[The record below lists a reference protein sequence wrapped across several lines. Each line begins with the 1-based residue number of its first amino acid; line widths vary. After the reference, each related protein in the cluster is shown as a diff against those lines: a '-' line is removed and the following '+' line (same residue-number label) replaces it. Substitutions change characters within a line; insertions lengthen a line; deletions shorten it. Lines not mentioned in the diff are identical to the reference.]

1 VKIYD
6 NNYLMKTKSEFIK
19 SISSKGYSIGSWLS
33 TDSLDITEI
42 MSNAGFEWLV
52 VDLEHSSTSINKAAE
67 MIRIID
73 LSGKIP
79 LVRLTSNN
87 PDQIKRV
94 MDSGAHGIIIPNI
107 NTSEQAISAVK
118 STRYAPTGNRG
129 VGLAR
134 AQAYGAKFKEYLR
147 WQKKSPIVIVQIE
160 DIKAI
165 SNLDK
170 IFSIEEVDGFIIGP
184 YDLSCSMGI
193 PGEFNNSKFKKVLN
207 EILSAGKRNKCFPGI
222 HIVEPDK
229 KMLKKSIADGYQ
241 LIAYSVDIRMI
252 DVMAREGLSSI

>member
-1 VKIYD
+1 MLK
-6 NNYLMKTKSEFIK
+6 KSDLKK
-19 SISSKGYSIGSWLS
+19 SISSKGYSIGSWIS

-94 MDSGAHGIIIPNI
+94 MDSGAHGIIVPNI
-107 NTSEQAISAVK
+107 KTAEEAISAVQ
-118 STRYAPTGNRG
+118 STRYAPKGNRG

-134 AQAYGAKFKEYLR
+134 AQGYGVKFKEYLR
-147 WQKKSPIVIVQIE
+147 WQKI
-160 DIKAI
+160 
-165 SNLDK
+165 
-170 IFSIEEVDGFIIGP
+170 
-184 YDLSCSMGI
+184 
-193 PGEFNNSKFKKVLN
+193 
-207 EILSAGKRNKCFPGI
+207 
-222 HIVEPDK
+222 
-229 KMLKKSIADGYQ
+229 
-241 LIAYSVDIRMI
+241 
-252 DVMAREGLSSI
+252 

>member
-1 VKIYD
+1 MFK
-6 NNYLMKTKSEFIK
+6 KSDLKK
-19 SISSKGYSIGSWLS
+19 SISSKGYSIGSWIS

-94 MDSGAHGIIIPNI
+94 MDSGAHGIIVPNI
-107 NTSEQAISAVK
+107 NTAEEAISAVQ
-118 STRYAPTGNRG
+118 STRYAPKGNRG

-134 AQAYGAKFKEYLR
+134 AQGYGVKFKEYLR
-147 WQKKSPIVIVQIE
+147 WQKISPIVIVQIE
-160 DIKAI
+160 DIKSI
-165 SNLDK
+165 PNLDK
-170 IFSIEEVDGFIIGP
+170 IFSINEVDGFIIGP

-193 PGEFNNSKFKKVLN
+193 PGDFNNLKFKKILK
-207 EILSAGKRNKCFPGI
+207 EILSAGKRNNCLPGI

-229 KMLKKSIADGYQ
+229 KMLKKSISEGYKI
-241 LIAYSVDIRMI
+241 IAYSVDIRMI
-252 DVMAREGLSSI
+252 DVIAREGLKSI